1 METKMTQPKPTKKAT
16 SAAQAVTAAKPEGS
30 AELTGEQLDK
40 VKGGSQS
47 SGAGAGKITVNPS

>member
-16 SAAQAVTAAKPEGS
+16 SAAQAVSVAKPKAS
-30 AELTGEQLDK
+30 AELTNEQLDK

-47 SGAGAGKITVNPS
+47 SGAGAGKITVDPS